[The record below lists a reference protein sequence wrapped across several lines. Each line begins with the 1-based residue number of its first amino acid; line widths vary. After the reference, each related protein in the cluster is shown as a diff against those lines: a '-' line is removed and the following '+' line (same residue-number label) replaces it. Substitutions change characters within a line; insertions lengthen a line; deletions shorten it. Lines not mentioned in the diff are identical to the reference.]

1 MSTTLTIRT
10 NKSLR
15 AALVRKAKADHKT
28 ISEVVREILEQALLE
43 RPLSERI
50 GSLRGGLRLADSVT
64 DWQKAIR
71 DRNWRE

>member
-1 MSTTLTIRT
+1 MGTTLTIRT